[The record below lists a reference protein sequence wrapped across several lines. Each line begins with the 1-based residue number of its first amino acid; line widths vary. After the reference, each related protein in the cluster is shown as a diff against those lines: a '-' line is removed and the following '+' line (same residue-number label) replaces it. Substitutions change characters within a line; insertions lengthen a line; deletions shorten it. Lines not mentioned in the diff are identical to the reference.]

1 MVNGADADPSV
12 ISCVVHDCKGFGIWV
27 REQAGGTFE
36 RCAVVGNAGLGIF
49 VLGDPVVRDCEV
61 RDGKDAGILVGTR
74 GKGTFERCAVVGNA
88 GLGIFALGDPVVRDC
103 QVFGNRDGGV
113 IVAAGALGTITGCT
127 VSLNTPDNWR
137 VEAGAGGIRRD
148 NRFDAPTARNALVST
163 LRRFFGLP

>member
-1 MVNGADADPSV
+1 M
-12 ISCVVHDCKGFGIWV
+12 
-27 REQAGGTFE
+27 
-36 RCAVVGNAGLGIF
+36 
-49 VLGDPVVRDCEV
+49 LGDPVVRDCEV

-88 GLGIFALGDPVVRDC
+88 GAGIAVADGGDPVVRDC